1 MDELVTTAGRADN
14 PYPQAQIIKQWYPEN
29 SSVVIPSGVPENS
42 NLLIEGVAPVS
53 SVSSGTDTMEVGENR
68 YELLFQ
74 SAMAVLSSGE
84 FNESDD
90 NELNALQRR
99 NTHSRNRV
107 SESTMVVPTRIR
119 TVV

>member
-1 MDELVTTAGRADN
+1 
-14 PYPQAQIIKQWYPEN
+14 
-29 SSVVIPSGVPENS
+29 
-42 NLLIEGVAPVS
+42 
-53 SVSSGTDTMEVGENR
+53 MEVGENR
-68 YELLFQ
+68 YEVLFQ